1 VRWHK
6 DSLTMGIP
14 TYLATLHEGRVI
26 QFRMKLINSQLMC
39 DPVSSAPLDSYD
51 IEGMRQLLQSV

>member
-1 VRWHK
+1 
-6 DSLTMGIP
+6 MGIP